1 MGFPAARVGDMTAT
15 GDAITGPGVPN
26 VMIMGMP
33 ACVMGDLVSGGVCVG
48 SIIMGS
54 VTVLI
59 GGRPAVR
66 MNDPVA
72 GANPVTGV
80 PVSTTVMGMGVTVLI
95 G

>member
-15 GDAITGPGVPN
+15 GDSITGPGVPN

-33 ACVMGDLVSGGVCVG
+33 ACVLGDMVSGGVCVG
-48 SIIMGS
+48 SIVMGS

-72 GANPVTGV
+72 GVNPVTGV
-80 PVSTTVMGMGVTVLI
+80 PVSTTVMGMGLTVLI